1 MLKNTMLIT
10 VHAKNKQFMKKKAQK
25 KGLWYSSP
33 INREGQ

>member
-10 VHAKNKQFMKKKAQK
+10 VHAKNKQFMKKK
-25 KGLWYSSP
+25 GLWYSRP